1 MVLKVGI
8 KNSSQ
13 HFIKISIGVNDS
25 RHNIMFTLPVPI
37 PDEEKKSTEDFIF
50 TLLCSSSSCN

>member
-25 RHNIMFTLPVPI
+25 HHNIMFTLPVPI
-37 PDEEKKSTEDFIF
+37 PDEEKKST
-50 TLLCSSSSCN
+50 